1 MGILWINIIIAIL
14 LAILLGNGSVVLV
27 NKMPQKWFE
36 DSKIENG
43 EEIKYIPE
51 KLLEAD
57 HAGRQRLTSTP
68 WKYIFVSML
77 MVMGIYL
84 SVTSSIK
91 YEIPAIIILFI
102 MLEIAICDQ
111 LYRVVPTQLFY
122 LLLLTALGLLSYND
136 KWWEP
141 LAGAGIGLAIGLAE
155 LGIGLLIYK
164 KPAIGG
170 ADIMFFICMGGI
182 AGRRGILVIF
192 VLTTFLFAIESIYMV
207 AVKKA
212 SIKEGLALMPS
223 AFVATTIYLLFLYNI
238 LDIIEL

>member
-36 DSKIENG
+36 DSKIEDD
-43 EEIKYIPE
+43 EEVKYTPE

-57 HAGRQRLTSTP
+57 KAGRQRLTSTP

-77 MVMGIYL
+77 LVMGVYL
-84 SVTSSIK
+84 AVTTSVK
-91 YEIPAIIILFI
+91 YEIAAIIILFT

-111 LYRVVPTQLFY
+111 LYRVVPTQLFL
-122 LLLLTALGLLSYND
+122 LLLLTAMGLTDYNET
-136 KWWEP
+136 WWMP
-141 LAGAGIGLAIGLAE
+141 IAGAGIGIAIGLAE

-170 ADIMFFICMGGI
+170 ADILFFICMGGI
-182 AGRRGILVIF
+182 FGIRGVITIF
-192 VLTTFLFAIESIYMV
+192 ILTTFIFAIESVYMI
-207 AVKKA
+207 AVKKV
-212 SIKEGLALMPS
+212 SIKDGLALMPA
-223 AFVATTIYLLFLYNI
+223 AFVATTIYLLFLYNTI
-238 LDIIEL
+238 DIINF

>member
-1 MGILWINIIIAIL
+1 MYLAVRVTVAIV
-14 LAILLGNGSVVLV
+14 LAILLGNGSVVFV

-36 DSKIENG
+36 DTKIENNK
-43 EEIKYIPE
+43 EVKYIPE
-51 KLLEAD
+51 NLLEAD
-57 HAGRQRLTSTP
+57 STGRQRLTSTP

-77 MVMGIYL
+77 LVMGIYL

-122 LLLLTALGLLSYND
+122 LLLLTALGLLGYND

-141 LAGAGIGLAIGLAE
+141 LAGAGIGLVIGLAE
-155 LGIGLLIYK
+155 LTLGLLIYK

-170 ADIMFFICMGGI
+170 ADIMFFLCIGSISGI
-182 AGRRGILVIF
+182 QGVIVIF
-192 VLTTFLFAIESIYMV
+192 ILTTFLFAIESAYMV
-207 AVKKA
+207 AVKKV
-212 SIKEGLALMPS
+212 SIKDGLALMPT
-223 AFVATTIYLLFLYNI
+223 AFIAVTIYMLFLYNT
-238 LDIIEL
+238 LDIITF